1 MSTPFPTGVR
11 VVETPGHARSRKR
24 FNNSDPLMVALSL
37 LAAAPLT
44 THAQVQPSAIPVVT
58 LAEARSRA
66 AAIAP
71 ATIAARSELNAAL
84 WERRSAT
91 AQLVAP
97 NLTASTGYTRF
108 SSPFFNFGTGTIT
121 PNATNATLQAT
132 YTLFGARKFAEL
144 SRSRAAVA
152 SAEAEQIAAQFGT
165 ELATDR
171 AFYAAV
177 ADRELVRV
185 AADRLTRAQ
194 EQLAIARVRVT
205 VGEAIA
211 SDSLQLMLEVNR
223 SRLAALRADSALA
236 VSRLRLGRE
245 IGMTGPVDPA
255 APDTSVPPPL
265 PMSLEEAVEELRVSG
280 PVLQAARADER
291 RTRAVLSVERN
302 AYLPELSIIGTAGA
316 YDASFFPSALYRQQ
330 LALNVSLPIWS
341 GGQRE
346 VTIARARAVHN
357 VSAAQLA
364 DQERATAQ
372 VMTESYHGYE
382 TARAGV
388 ELAQNGV
395 AASAENY
402 RVQRARYGGGSGSIL
417 DLLEAQVALSESE
430 VELIRSRQSAK
441 LALAQL
447 EALLGRRILQ

>member
-1 MSTPFPTGVR
+1 M
-11 VVETPGHARSRKR
+11 
-24 FNNSDPLMVALSL
+24 
-37 LAAAPLT
+37 APLT
-44 THAQVQPSAIPVVT
+44 IHAQVQSSGVPVVT

-97 NLTASTGYTRF
+97 NLTASTAYTRF

-152 SAEAEQIAAQFGT
+152 SAEAEEVAARFGT
-165 ELATDR
+165 ALATDR

-185 AADRLTRAQ
+185 AADRLNRAQ
-194 EQLAIARVRVT
+194 EQLSIARVRVT

-211 SDSLQLMLEVNR
+211 ADSLQLMLEVNR
-223 SRLAALRADSALA
+223 ARLAALRADSALA

-245 IGMTGPVDPA
+245 IGMTGPVDAA
-255 APDTSVPPPL
+255 APDTSAPPAL
-265 PMSLEEAVEELRVSG
+265 PML
-280 PVLQAARADER
+280 LQAARADER
-291 RTRAVLSVERN
+291 RTRAGLSVERN

-316 YDASFFPSALYRQQ
+316 YDDTFFPSSLYRQQ
-330 LALNVSLPIWS
+330 LAFNVSLPIWS

-346 VTIARARAVHN
+346 VGIARARAVHN
-357 VSAAQLA
+357 ISAAQLA
-364 DQERATAQ
+364 DQERGAAQ
-372 VMTESYHGYE
+372 VMSESYHGYE

-388 ELAQNGV
+388 ELAQIGV
-395 AASAENY
+395 AAAAENY
-402 RVQRARYGGGSGSIL
+402 RVQRARYGEGSGSIL

>member
-1 MSTPFPTGVR
+1 MTASFIAGVTWGA
-11 VVETPGHARSRKR
+11 V
-24 FNNSDPLMVALSL
+24 SL
-37 LAAAPLT
+37 LAVIPLT
-44 THAQVQPSAIPVVT
+44 TRAQAQPPAVPVVT

-71 ATIAARSELNAAL
+71 AAVAARSELNAAL

-91 AQLVAP
+91 AQLVTP
-97 NLTASTGYTRF
+97 NLTANTSYTRF
-108 SSPFFNFGTGTIT
+108 SSPFFNFGTGTVT
-121 PNATNATLQAT
+121 PNSTNATLQAS

-144 SRSRAAVA
+144 SRSRASVA
-152 SAEAEQIAAQFGT
+152 SAEAQEVAARFGT
-165 ELATDR
+165 ALATDR

-185 AADRLTRAQ
+185 AADRLKRAQ

-223 SRLAALRADSALA
+223 ARLAVLRADSALA

-245 IGMTGPVDPA
+245 IGTTGPVDAA
-255 APDTSVPPPL
+255 APDTSAPPAL
-265 PMSLEEAVEELRVSG
+265 PMSLDEAVAELRASG

-291 RTRAVLSVERN
+291 RTRAGLSVERN

-316 YDASFFPSALYRQQ
+316 YDARFFPSAMYRRQ
-330 LALNVSLPIWS
+330 LAFNVSLPIWN

-346 VTIARARAVHN
+346 VSIARARALHDI
-357 VSAAQLA
+357 SAAQLA
-364 DQERATAQ
+364 DQEHAATQ
-372 VMTESYHGYE
+372 VMSESYLGYE

-388 ELAQNGV
+388 ELAQIGV
-395 AASAENY
+395 AAAAENY

-417 DLLEAQVALSESE
+417 DLLEAQVTLSESE
-430 VELIRSRQSAK
+430 VELIRSRQSAR

>member
-1 MSTPFPTGVR
+1 MTASFIAGV
-11 VVETPGHARSRKR
+11 VWGAV
-24 FNNSDPLMVALSL
+24 SL
-37 LAAAPLT
+37 LAAVPLT
-44 THAQVQPSAIPVVT
+44 THAQAQSPAVPVVT

-71 ATIAARSELNAAL
+71 AAVAARSELNAAL

-91 AQLVAP
+91 AQLITP

-121 PNATNATLQAT
+121 PNSTNATLQAS

-144 SRSRAAVA
+144 SRSRASVA
-152 SAEAEQIAAQFGT
+152 SAEAQEVAARFGT
-165 ELATDR
+165 ALATDR

-185 AADRLTRAQ
+185 AADRLKRAQ

-223 SRLAALRADSALA
+223 ARRAVLRADSALA

-245 IGMTGPVDPA
+245 IGMTGPVDAA
-255 APDTSVPPPL
+255 APDTSAPPTL
-265 PMSLEEAVEELRVSG
+265 PMSLEEAVAELRASG

-291 RTRAVLSVERN
+291 RTRAGLSVERN

-316 YDASFFPSALYRQQ
+316 YDARFFPSATYRRQ

-346 VTIARARAVHN
+346 LNIARARALHDI
-357 VSAAQLA
+357 SAAQLA
-364 DQERATAQ
+364 DQERAATQ
-372 VMTESYHGYE
+372 VMSESYLGYE
-382 TARAGV
+382 TARSGV
-388 ELAQNGV
+388 ELAQIGV
-395 AASAENY
+395 AAAAENY

-417 DLLEAQVALSESE
+417 DLLEAQVTLSESE
-430 VELIRSRQSAK
+430 VELIRSRQSAR

>member
-1 MSTPFPTGVR
+1 MTASFTAGV
-11 VVETPGHARSRKR
+11 VWG
-24 FNNSDPLMVALSL
+24 MVSL
-37 LAAAPLT
+37 LAAVPLEAY
-44 THAQVQPSAIPVVT
+44 AQAQPPAVPVVT

-71 ATIAARSELNAAL
+71 AAVAARSELNAAL

-91 AQLVAP
+91 AQLITP
-97 NLTASTGYTRF
+97 NLTASTSYTRF
-108 SSPFFNFGTGTIT
+108 SSPFFNFGTGTVT
-121 PNATNATLQAT
+121 PNSTNATLQAS

-144 SRSRAAVA
+144 SRSRASVA
-152 SAEAEQIAAQFGT
+152 SAEAQEVAARFGT
-165 ELATDR
+165 ALETDR

-185 AADRLTRAQ
+185 AADRLKRAQ

-223 SRLAALRADSALA
+223 ARLAVLRADSALT

-245 IGMTGPVDPA
+245 IGLSGPVDAA
-255 APDTSVPPPL
+255 APDTSAPPAL
-265 PMSLEEAVEELRVSG
+265 PMSLEEAVAELRASG

-291 RTRAVLSVERN
+291 RTRAGLSVERN

-316 YDASFFPSALYRQQ
+316 YDARFFPSATYRRQ
-330 LALNVSLPIWS
+330 LAFNVSLPIWS

-346 VTIARARAVHN
+346 LTIARARALHDI
-357 VSAAQLA
+357 SAAQLA
-364 DQERATAQ
+364 DQERAATQ
-372 VMTESYHGYE
+372 VMSESYHGYE

-388 ELAQNGV
+388 ELAQIGV
-395 AASAENY
+395 AAAAENY
-402 RVQRARYGGGSGSIL
+402 RVQRARYGGGSGTIL
-417 DLLEAQVALSESE
+417 DLLEAQVTLSESE
-430 VELIRSRQSAK
+430 VELIRSRQSAR

>member
-1 MSTPFPTGVR
+1 MRTLFTPAG
-11 VVETPGHARSRKR
+11 ARIIW
-24 FNNSDPLMVALSL
+24 LV
-37 LAAAPLT
+37 LAAAPQAI
-44 THAQVQPSAIPVVT
+44 HAQVQSAGIPVVT

-66 AAIAP
+66 AVIAP
-71 ATIAARSELNAAL
+71 GTIAARAELNAAL

-91 AQLVAP
+91 AQLLTP
-97 NLTASTGYTRF
+97 NLTASTSYTRF

-121 PNATNATLQAT
+121 PNSTNATLQAS
-132 YTLFGARKFAEL
+132 YTLLGARKFAEL
-144 SRSRAAVA
+144 SRSRASVA
-152 SAEAEQIAAQFGT
+152 SAEAEEVAAVFGT
-165 ELATDR
+165 ALATDR

-177 ADRELVRV
+177 ADRELLRV

-211 SDSLQLMLEVNR
+211 ADSLQLLLEVNR
-223 SRLAALRADSALA
+223 ARLAALRADSALA

-245 IGMTGPVDPA
+245 IGMTGPVDA
-255 APDTSVPPPL
+255 ATPDTSAPPAL
-265 PMSLEEAVEELRVSG
+265 PISLEEAVAELRASG

-291 RTRAVLSVERN
+291 RTRAALSVERN

-316 YDASFFPSALYRQQ
+316 YDARFFPSALYRRQ
-330 LALNVSLPIWS
+330 LSLNVSVPIWN

-346 VTIARARAVHN
+346 VGIARARALHN
-357 VSAAQLA
+357 ISAAQLA
-364 DQERATAQ
+364 DQERAATQ
-372 VMTESYHGYE
+372 VMSESYYGYE

-388 ELAQNGV
+388 ELARSGV
-395 AASAENY
+395 AAAAENY
-402 RVQRARYGGGSGSIL
+402 RVQRARYGGGAGSIL

-430 VELIRSRQSAK
+430 VELIRSRQSAR